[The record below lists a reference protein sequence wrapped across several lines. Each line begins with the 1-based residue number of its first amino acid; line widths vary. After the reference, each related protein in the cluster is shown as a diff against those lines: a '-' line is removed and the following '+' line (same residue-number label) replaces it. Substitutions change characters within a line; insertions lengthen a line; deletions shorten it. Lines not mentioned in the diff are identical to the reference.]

1 MGKLHEW
8 IGLTL
13 SLLGLLIDPG
23 FGYYI
28 IEGPRNL
35 TVLAG
40 SDARFNCTVSDG
52 WKIIIWLFDGS
63 PKLSVLST
71 GQIIQTDQRYNQQ
84 SYRNGTRFT
93 SELIM
98 YDVQLNDSGQIKCS
112 IQDADDNKY
121 AFLSVQVKGS
131 LDIKD
136 RNFTVRM
143 NRTINIVCE
152 ALGWAPAPHI
162 FWMANNISLDNSVY
176 VTSQHQGLNGLYNE
190 ESILTLTPMT
200 NVTVTCLAALDALS
214 KPQYATV
221 NVTVYEPSPKSDKN
235 EDWRTR
241 TIILAVVLSV
251 VGLLL
256 LILIILLIICCCKRK
271 KESNYQKE
279 MRKVSGK
286 KTPDKNL
293 ETQSH
298 IGEVNYG
305 YNPEETKHAE
315 KMTGDPA
322 FFTVNTDTYA
332 SKDLKVRPPSQA
344 AYYGHHDGVPPSG
357 IPAYPV
363 SPRKI
368 RNVTHV

>member
-13 SLLGLLIDPG
+13 SLLGLLIEIHYKGFVDQHQHFEELSSERDWKSVQLMKHCSPMIIPFLLFCFSDPG

-221 NVTVYEPSPKSDKN
+221 NVTVYEPSPIESDKN

-279 MRKVSGK
+279 MRVGKESG
-286 KTPDKNL
+286 
-293 ETQSH
+293 
-298 IGEVNYG
+298 GEGGIVMG
-305 YNPEETKHAE
+305 
-315 KMTGDPA
+315 
-322 FFTVNTDTYA
+322 
-332 SKDLKVRPPSQA
+332 A
-344 AYYGHHDGVPPSG
+344 AP
-357 IPAYPV
+357 
-363 SPRKI
+363 
-368 RNVTHV
+368 

>member
-121 AFLSVQVKGS
+121 AFLSVQ
-131 LDIKD
+131 
-136 RNFTVRM
+136 
-143 NRTINIVCE
+143 E
-152 ALGWAPAPHI
+152 
-162 FWMANNISLDNSVY
+162 
-176 VTSQHQGLNGLYNE
+176 
-190 ESILTLTPMT
+190 
-200 NVTVTCLAALDALS
+200 
-214 KPQYATV
+214 
-221 NVTVYEPSPKSDKN
+221 SDKN

>member
-221 NVTVYEPSPKSDKN
+221 NVTVYEPSPKS
-235 EDWRTR
+235 
-241 TIILAVVLSV
+241 
-251 VGLLL
+251 
-256 LILIILLIICCCKRK
+256 
-271 KESNYQKE
+271 NYQKE